1 MNAPRPERG
10 SNKRDLPGWR
20 RLLPFCG
27 GVAALLLFAAALIV
41 LHGHAHAFRP
51 AEVRRALMSLSGW
64 QLLAAL
70 GLAVS
75 SYSLLTLYDVL
86 ALRHIGRAL
95 PYLRIA
101 LASFIGYAL
110 SHMLGFGSVIGPA
123 VRYRIYTPLGLT
135 AGEVA
140 EASAFVVVTFIAG
153 IGAVFPLIVL
163 WDPTSLE
170 TLGIFG
176 GFCPSTL
183 SLSWPC
189 GRSDGLGRGSFLA
202 LLPSAS
208 SPLLPT
214 GLS

>member
-1 MNAPRPERG
+1 MNAQRPELG
-10 SNKRDLPGWR
+10 SNKRGLPGWD
-20 RLLPFCG
+20 RLLPFFG

-41 LHGHAHAFRP
+41 LHGHAHTFRP
-51 AEVRRALMSLSGW
+51 AEVRRALVSLSGW

-70 GLAVS
+70 GLAIS

-163 WDPTSLE
+163 
-170 TLGIFG
+170 
-176 GFCPSTL
+176 
-183 SLSWPC
+183 
-189 GRSDGLGRGSFLA
+189 
-202 LLPSAS
+202 
-208 SPLLPT
+208 
-214 GLS
+214 